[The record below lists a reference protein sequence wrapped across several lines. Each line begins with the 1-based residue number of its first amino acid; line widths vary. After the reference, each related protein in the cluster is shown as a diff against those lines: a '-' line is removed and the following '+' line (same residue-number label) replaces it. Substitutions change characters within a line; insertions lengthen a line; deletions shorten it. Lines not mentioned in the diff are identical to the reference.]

1 MAWHN
6 HVLFDDIIIVVC
18 YSLIFMETTRS
29 LGSSFALLIDYSVVN
44 GLLDENIVEK
54 YLPSR
59 RGCKLHPDVPQ
70 MVR

>member
-1 MAWHN
+1 MAWRN
-6 HVLFDDIIIVVC
+6 HVLFDGIIIVVC
-18 YSLIFMETTRS
+18 YLLIVMETTRS
-29 LGSSFALLIDYSVVN
+29 LGTSCVLLIDYRVVS